1 MGFGPPQIR
10 INSLDHA
17 TGQGSWAVSSHN
29 QIPLFPFIFPSFS
42 AVAPD
47 DRPSDWSREPPDRAY
62 CKGAGSRYRHHFV
75 VYGGQTVF
83 WPESPAHMHVFH
95 PPRGGV
101 DGRTSRRDKLDD

>member
-42 AVAPD
+42 AVAPA

-62 CKGAGSRYRHHFV
+62 CTGAGSRYPHHFV
-75 VYGGQTVF
+75 VYGGKRLVR
-83 WPESPAHMHVFH
+83 PESPDPIRIFH
-95 PPRGGV
+95 PLSGCLGGRSLRLKEV
-101 DGRTSRRDKLDD
+101 